1 MTRFMLGSNRL
12 APTAMAVV
20 ALLGAIAVLGWSSY
34 FYSARS
40 FESRDRER
48 LETLAR
54 VTSER
59 DALSS
64 GQQQLVL
71 EQGRLER
78 ELALS
83 NAQLIAAQDVIAS
96 HEQQQKLA
104 KKSDG
109 APGELVD
116 QPRKGRSVRQG
127 NARNISE
134 IVKKPELRA
143 AKQGES

>member
-1 MTRFMLGSNRL
+1 MTRFMLRNDRL
-12 APTAMAVV
+12 APTAMAV
-20 ALLGAIAVLGWSSY
+20 ALLGAIALLGWSSY
-34 FYSARS
+34 FYPARS

-48 LETLAR
+48 LGTLAR

-104 KKSDG
+104 KKRDG

-127 NARNISE
+127 HARTK

-143 AKQGES
+143 AKQG